1 MAGKAADYGEQLRKL
16 EREFEEM
23 QGFDGKQGDL
33 MRKLRTLESL
43 LAGLMVN
50 VSYSTGTTEG
60 VLNPNQI
67 LVQCRLLARRIE
79 SKKAQSCKQSETGE
93 EGTREWEEFGQRLE
107 KVQKQLERLSDLLE
121 QARNETAHYKSLSAD
136 LQSQLKDQSDL
147 FSTQSL
153 ALQESQSLAKSLS
166 DQLLEQQSHISR
178 LEASISTLNQQN
190 NHSETTISELKS
202 TMDKLQ
208 QAFQGEIGRIKE
220 RFDTEL
226 EQARVMWDKQ
236 TTKISELSPCY
247 LDLRK
252 KLETEIG
259 VNKDLHSRL
268 SSEVHDSIQLREE
281 CQRFQHRID
290 HLTAQLAA
298 KTQDMHLMDLALTQA
313 VQSEQVSVREVE
325 RDDGRVRELEA
336 EVNRLKSLLGTAGR
350 VEEEGKEGNIEP
362 DERMEEMERW
372 VEAVK
377 SEK

>member
-1 MAGKAADYGEQLRKL
+1 MAGKAADYGENLRRL
-16 EREFEEM
+16 ERELEEM
-23 QGFDGKQGDL
+23 QGGEGKQGDF
-33 MRKLRTLESL
+33 MRKLKTLEAR

-50 VSYSTGTTEG
+50 VSYSTRTSEG

-79 SKKAQSCKQSETGE
+79 SKKAENCKEAGE
-93 EGTREWEEFGQRLE
+93 EETREWEEFRQRLE

-121 QARNETAHYKSLSAD
+121 QARNETAHYKSLSTD

-166 DQLLEQQSHISR
+166 AQLLDQQSHISQ
-178 LEASISTLNQQN
+178 LEASISALQKAN

-208 QAFQGEIGRIKE
+208 QAFQGEIGRVKE

-236 TTKISELSPCY
+236 TTKISELSPSY
-247 LDLRK
+247 LDLRR

-268 SSEVHDSIQLREE
+268 SSEVHDSVQLREE

-313 VQSEQVSVREVE
+313 VQSEQVSVREAE
-325 RDDGRVRELEA
+325 REDGRVRELEV
-336 EVNRLKSLLGTAGR
+336 EVSRLKSLLGTAGR
-350 VEEEGKEGNIEP
+350 VEEGGKEGNIEKN
-362 DERMEEMERW
+362 EQMEEMERW

>member
-1 MAGKAADYGEQLRKL
+1 
-16 EREFEEM
+16 
-23 QGFDGKQGDL
+23 
-33 MRKLRTLESL
+33 
-43 LAGLMVN
+43 
-50 VSYSTGTTEG
+50 
-60 VLNPNQI
+60 
-67 LVQCRLLARRIE
+67 
-79 SKKAQSCKQSETGE
+79 
-93 EGTREWEEFGQRLE
+93 
-107 KVQKQLERLSDLLE
+107 
-121 QARNETAHYKSLSAD
+121 
-136 LQSQLKDQSDL
+136 
-147 FSTQSL
+147 
-153 ALQESQSLAKSLS
+153 
-166 DQLLEQQSHISR
+166 
-178 LEASISTLNQQN
+178 
-190 NHSETTISELKS
+190 
-202 TMDKLQ
+202 MDKLQ

-236 TTKISELSPCY
+236 TTKISELSPSY

-313 VQSEQVSVREVE
+313 VQSEQVSVREAE

-336 EVNRLKSLLGTAGR
+336 EVDRLKSLLGTAGR
-350 VEEEGKEGNIEP
+350 VEEGGKEGNIEQ